1 VSPLSNN
8 RRVEQEDVTFEVDV
22 RAGPEGTVV
31 TPRGELDIATAGEL
45 RDALAAVEGPLTLDL
60 SALRFV
66 DTSGLRLIL
75 EVTDRAR
82 RDGRA
87 FAVVPGV
94 PGVQRLF
101 EMAGVAELV
110 PFTDGPPRGT
120 S

>member
-1 VSPLSNN
+1 
-8 RRVEQEDVTFEVDV
+8 VEQEDVTFGIDV
-22 RAGPEGTVV
+22 REGPEGTVV
-31 TPRGELDIATAGEL
+31 TPRGELDMATAGEL

-66 DTSGLRLIL
+66 DTSGLRLVL
-75 EVTDRAR
+75 EVTDQSR

-94 PGVQRLF
+94 PAVQRLF
-101 EMAGVAELV
+101 EVAGVVELV
-110 PFTDGPPRGT
+110 PFTEGP

>member
-1 VSPLSNN
+1 
-8 RRVEQEDVTFEVDV
+8 VEHEDVRFGIDV
-22 RAGPEGTVV
+22 REGPEGTVV
-31 TPRGELDIATAGEL
+31 TPRGELDMATAGEL
-45 RDALAAVEGPLTLDL
+45 RDALAAVDGPLTLDL

-66 DTSGLRLIL
+66 DTTGLRLVL
-75 EVTDRAR
+75 EVTEQTR

-94 PGVQRLF
+94 PAVQRLF
-101 EMAGVAELV
+101 EVAGVTELV